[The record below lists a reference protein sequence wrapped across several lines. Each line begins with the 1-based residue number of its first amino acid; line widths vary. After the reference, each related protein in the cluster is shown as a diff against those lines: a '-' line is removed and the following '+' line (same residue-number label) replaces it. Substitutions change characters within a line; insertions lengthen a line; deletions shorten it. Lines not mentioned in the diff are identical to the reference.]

1 MEIGISTASFFRKQ
15 YNEDALVTLNEM
27 DSRVCEVFLETFCEY
42 TPGYGELLKSRK
54 GNLKVHSIHTLNTHF
69 EPQLFSDNV
78 RAYGDAV
85 KIFRDT
91 LYVAK
96 LLGAHNYTM
105 HGRARF
111 KQNMKF
117 DNYADIGK
125 RFDELTK
132 ITGEYGVNL
141 CIENVAWAF
150 YNQVGFFGKIKDY
163 APDLKTCLDIKQA
176 FDSGY
181 TWQEYFAEMGDRL
194 KTVHLSDR
202 DESGKLCL
210 PGKGIFDFETLFG
223 ILKDNGFDG
232 NMLIEVYDENFK
244 TVDELKRSLDYLR
257 NIAARFDF
265 R

>member
-42 TPGYGELLKSRK
+42 TPEYGELLKSRK

-69 EPQLFSDNV
+69 EPQLFSDNA
-78 RAYGDAV
+78 RAYDDAV
-85 KIFRDT
+85 KIFKDT

-117 DNYADIGK
+117 DNYIDIGK
-125 RFDELTK
+125 RFAELTE

-163 APDLKTCLDIKQA
+163 APNLKACLDIKQA

-181 TWQEYFAEMGDRL
+181 TWQEYFAETGDRL

-202 DESGKLCL
+202 DENGRLCL
-210 PGKGIFDFETLFG
+210 PGKGIFDFETLFKT
-223 ILKDNGFDG
+223 LKNNGFDG

-257 NIAARFDF
+257 DIAARLGYK
-265 R
+265 